1 MFEGREGRRGWWDG
15 RMERRNPPGIYDS
28 HYHAIAQ
35 QPPPGALTFMG
46 FSVKAALTTYLPPVI
61 VKSLRRH
68 CRPRPRPCHS
78 LRGPAPPR
86 LDRHPEP
93 SRRDSYGLL
102 GKAAACQRPRSLA
115 T

>member
-1 MFEGREGRRGWWDG
+1 MFCKGREGRSGWWDG

-46 FSVKAALTTYLPPVI
+46 FTVKAALTTYLPPVI

-68 CRPRPRPCHS
+68 YRPRPRLCHS
-78 LRGPAPPR
+78 LGVAPPYHASTATLR
-86 LDRHPEP
+86 PPEETVM
-93 SRRDSYGLL
+93 
-102 GKAAACQRPRSLA
+102 AF
-115 T
+115 